1 MEIWWI
7 LNGFMDIYHYNM
19 GIRRTFNDFTAL
31 LRKYRGFLNG
41 FTAFYGNMEEI

>member
-19 GIRRTFNDFTAL
+19 GIQRRIVVFTAVNS
-31 LRKYRGFLNG
+31 KK
-41 FTAFYGNMEEI
+41 EEF